1 MGILSFGRK
10 AANLDDVM
18 IAAPCPAKWEEM
30 QGDDVKRFC
39 GKCALN
45 VYNTSEL
52 TGQEIM
58 DLMEQSEGRTCLRLY
73 RRQDGTLITKDCP
86 VGTTMRERIERARR
100 RMQTAAALIL
110 AFLHVPGAMA
120 QNRQTDNKA
129 GAGNVLQPM
138 AGAPM
143 PIKQSQ
149 STTPQPTLGEP
160 MPGQALMGRAP
171 VIKKDVVSEHAD
183 TLALESYN
191 QARAKQSAGQL
202 EDASKS
208 YECAL
213 KTIDQAKTKH
223 DVKFGERIA
232 GDYCKL
238 LKQMGNK
245 KRAAEVAEKYKVK

>member
-39 GKCALN
+39 SKCALN

-120 QNRQTDNKA
+120 QNRQNDNKA
-129 GAGNVLQPM
+129 GAKVDSSQQRSTIAPVVYGI
-138 AGAPM
+138 PM
-143 PIKQSQ
+143 PARRDTSSRPIRRI
-149 STTPQPTLGEP
+149 P
-160 MPGQALMGRAP
+160 AP
-171 VIKKDVVSEHAD
+171 APLIKKDVVSEHAD
-183 TLALESYN
+183 TQALESYN

-245 KRAAEVAEKYKVK
+245 KRAAEVAKKYKVK

>member
-10 AANLDDVM
+10 AANVDDVM

-39 GKCALN
+39 DKCALN

-52 TGQEIM
+52 TSQEIM

-100 RMQTAAALIL
+100 RMQTAAALVL

-120 QNRQTDNKA
+120 KDKSDVPPIN
-129 GAGNVLQPM
+129 GNVLQPLG
-138 AGAPM
+138 GAPM
-143 PIKQSQ
+143 PIKQTQSQ
-149 STTPQPTLGEP
+149 TPQPTLGEP
-160 MPGQALMGRAP
+160 MPSQALMGRAP
-171 VIKKDVVSEHAD
+171 VIKKDAVQEHAD
-183 TLALESYN
+183 TRALESYN
-191 QARAKQSAGQL
+191 KARASQAAGQL
-202 EDASKS
+202 EDASRS

-213 KTIDQAKTKH
+213 KTIDQASQQH
-223 DVKFGERIA
+223 DARFRDRVAR
-232 GDYCKL
+232 DYCKL

-245 KRAAEVAEKYKVK
+245 KRAAEVAEKYKAK